1 MGVFLSPLFFCF
13 VLLSSS
19 SSVECS
25 LALFFV
31 YFFLDLWR
39 SSLLLFLALLS
50 FPFFFFFRDFFYF
63 VSGFFPSLSSSL
75 LFFLF
80 HDFAGV
86 LWVECLS
93 SGLEFLQDL
102 KVCMFVFCFQWG
114 IQAWA
119 SKCFVCIFLFSALFV
134 NRSAQKLKHMHV
146 LSCSSFSVF
155 LCGTVLHLKV
165 EQSEDFFSVLFF
177 VFGYAVRSLKTANT

>member
-1 MGVFLSPLFFCF
+1 MIQGLELAWNVSSCLQKTKPILWLRQK
-13 VLLSSS
+13 LLI
-19 SSVECS
+19 VD
-25 LALFFV
+25 
-31 YFFLDLWR
+31 Y
-39 SSLLLFLALLS
+39 LLLWWSAGS
-50 FPFFFFFRDFFYF
+50 CQGPT
-63 VSGFFPSLSSSL
+63 GSLQKTCTISE
-75 LFFLF
+75 
-80 HDFAGV
+80 GV

-165 EQSEDFFSVLFF
+165 EQSEYFFSVVFF